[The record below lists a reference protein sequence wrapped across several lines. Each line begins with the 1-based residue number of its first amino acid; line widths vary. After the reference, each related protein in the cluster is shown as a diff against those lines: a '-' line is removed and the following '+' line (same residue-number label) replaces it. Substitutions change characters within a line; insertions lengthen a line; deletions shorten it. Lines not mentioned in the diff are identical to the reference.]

1 MKSTTAALFFI
12 IASASAGGTPE
23 VSITLKQGEFS
34 NIQSALA
41 PQISFEGDVQG
52 VEYGVLMDATKLGVP
67 KVWGQVNSE
76 VAGWNLK
83 TRAEYTEG
91 EYDYSTEGGKG
102 VYLSLKG
109 NNEEE
114 DTFIW
119 GSGAFSKNDALPLK
133 AGAKKVFE
141 TDSGKFL
148 IAPRYTFEDDTATVV
163 LGYEKNDTS
172 VFLSA
177 SQDAQDVKVTHKI
190 DDDNTA
196 SIKFGAQN
204 FPIGF
209 QSATLENESGFGT
222 TKVTLTSESADIE
235 LGKDGWVAGL
245 TATSLDSEPVVRFS
259 KKIAFSANI

>member
-12 IASASAGGTPE
+12 VASASAGGTPE
-23 VSITLKQGEFS
+23 VSITLKQGNFD
-34 NIQSALA
+34 NVQSALA

-67 KVWGQVNSE
+67 KVWGQVNSD
-76 VAGWNLK
+76 VSGWNLK

-102 VYLSLKG
+102 VYLTVKG

-114 DTFIW
+114 NTFIW
-119 GSGAFSKNDALPLK
+119 GSGAISKNNVSPLK

-148 IAPRYTFEDDTATVV
+148 IAPRYTFKDDTATVV
-163 LGYEKNDTS
+163 FGYEKNDTS

-177 SQDAQDVKVTHKI
+177 SQDAQDVKITHKI
-190 DDDNTA
+190 DDENTA
-196 SIKFGAQN
+196 SIKGGAQ
-204 FPIGF
+204 GF
-209 QSATLENESGFGT
+209 LSATLENESGLGT

-245 TATSLDSEPVVRFS
+245 TARSLDSEPVVRFS
-259 KKIAFSANI
+259 KKITFSANM

>member
-1 MKSTTAALFFI
+1 MDMLESGNYKQAAHANGKESNMTA
-12 IASASAGGTPE
+12 TE
-23 VSITLKQGEFS
+23 YKTEFS
-34 NIQSALA
+34 
-41 PQISFEGDVQG
+41 
-52 VEYGVLMDATKLGVP
+52 M
-67 KVWGQVNSE
+67 W
-76 VAGWNLK
+76 
-83 TRAEYTEG
+83 
-91 EYDYSTEGGKG
+91 
-102 VYLSLKG
+102 
-109 NNEEE
+109 
-114 DTFIW
+114 
-119 GSGAFSKNDALPLK
+119 
-133 AGAKKVFE
+133 AKKVFE